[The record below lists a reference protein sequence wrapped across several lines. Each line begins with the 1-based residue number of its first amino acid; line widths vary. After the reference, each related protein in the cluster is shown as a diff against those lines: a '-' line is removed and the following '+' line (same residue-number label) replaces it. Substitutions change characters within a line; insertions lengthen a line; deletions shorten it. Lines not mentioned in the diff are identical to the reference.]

1 MCKSGSIYK
10 LHHIDEKV
18 LSESIA
24 NVDENQTSL
33 FNETLIN
40 NVILEKLPIPSIN
53 DKINGFSIISTT
65 NDSCDVVYCGNSS
78 LDIRI
83 AENITKIVVPK
94 IFQGVKS
101 VYNCDNFM

>member
-1 MCKSGSIYK
+1 MCTSGSIYK
-10 LHHIDEKV
+10 LHHVDEKL

-65 NDSCDVVYCGNSS
+65 KDSCNLVYCGTSS

-83 AENITKIVVPK
+83 GETVTKIVVPK

-101 VYNCDNFM
+101 VYNFDNFM

>member
-1 MCKSGSIYK
+1 MCATGSIYK

-53 DKINGFSIISTT
+53 DKINGFSIISISK
-65 NDSCDVVYCGNSS
+65 DSCNVVYCGSSS
-78 LDIRI
+78 LDVRI
-83 AENITKIVVPK
+83 GQTVTKIVVPK
-94 IFQGVKS
+94 NFQGVKS
-101 VYNCDNFM
+101 VYNLDNFM